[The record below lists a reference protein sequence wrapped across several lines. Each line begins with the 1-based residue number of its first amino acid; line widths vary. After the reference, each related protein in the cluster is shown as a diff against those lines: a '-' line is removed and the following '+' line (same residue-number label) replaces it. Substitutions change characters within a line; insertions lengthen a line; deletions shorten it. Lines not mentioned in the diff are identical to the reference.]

1 MENTIR
7 LVKLHQQP
15 PTATTLMRIG
25 KKSHKRKLVVTRAEQ
40 KPWDGA
46 SIEVIM
52 KWSLVRISNEFA
64 YFWGTV

>member
-7 LVKLHQQP
+7 LVKLHQQ

-52 KWSLVRISNEFA
+52 KWSLVRVSNEFA